1 MTTPDTGR
9 VYHVLLQIAVISGVL
24 GIWEISGRVGLLNPL
39 FFPIPSVIFLT
50 FFTMMMS
57 GEISEH
63 LSITLFR
70 VFMGFLLG
78 TIPGII
84 IGMVMGASNK
94 VRLLLDPIVSA
105 TYPIPKLAIF
115 PLLMVIFGIGE
126 FSKIIAIALGCF
138 FLALINSMAGVRN
151 INKVYFDVAKNYG
164 ASRKQVFTKVMLP
177 ASLPMIFAG
186 IRLALGTSLLVVV
199 GLEFVSANKG
209 VGALIWYAWETFEI
223 EKLYVGIFICAILGI
238 ISTVALKKAEEY
250 IVPWVG
256 QLAHK
261 IERQ

>member
-1 MTTPDTGR
+1 MSTLDKGR
-9 VYHVLLQIAVISGVL
+9 AYPVLLQIAVISGVL
-24 GIWEISGRVGLLNPL
+24 IIWEISGRLGLVHPL
-39 FFPIPSVIFLT
+39 FFPVPSLIFVT
-50 FFTMMMS
+50 FFSMIVN

-70 VFMGFLLG
+70 VFFGFLLG

-84 IGMVMGASNK
+84 IGMVMGASDK

-126 FSKIIAIALGCF
+126 GSKIIAIAIGCF

-164 ASRKQVFTKVMLP
+164 ASKKQLFTKVMLP

-209 VGALIWYAWETFEI
+209 IGALIWYAWETFEI

-238 ISTVALKKAEEY
+238 LSTFALKKVEER
-250 IVPWVG
+250 IVPWIG
-256 QLAHK
+256 QLSYNAGG
-261 IERQ
+261 Q

>member
-9 VYHVLLQIAVISGVL
+9 VYHVLLQLAVISGVL
-24 GIWEISGRVGLLNPL
+24 VIWEISGRVGLLNPL

-50 FFTMMMS
+50 FFTMILS

-238 ISTVALKKAEEY
+238 ISTYALKKAEEY

>member
-1 MTTPDTGR
+1 MTIPDIGR
-9 VYHVLLQIAVISGVL
+9 VYHVLLQLAVISGVL
-24 GIWEISGRVGLLNPL
+24 ATWEIAGHLGFLNPL
-39 FFPIPSVIFLT
+39 FFPVPSVIFLA
-50 FFTMMMS
+50 FFTMLMS

-63 LSITLFR
+63 LFITLFR
-70 VFMGFLLG
+70 VIMGFLLG
-78 TIPGII
+78 TVPGII

-151 INKVYFDVAKNYG
+151 INKVYFDVARNYG
-164 ASRKQVFTKVMLP
+164 ASKKQLFTKVMLP

-223 EKLYVGIFICAILGI
+223 EKLYVGIFICAVLGI
-238 ISTVALKKAEEY
+238 MSTVILKKTEER

-256 QLAHK
+256 QLAHSVA
-261 IERQ
+261 E